1 MAIVPNRD
9 QFIALASAPDEGPVV
24 MINLLKF
31 KAKAADGSSTG
42 AESYSRYSDAVVSM
56 VEAQGGRLVW
66 IGKVDQVLI
75 GDADADAWDSAALV
89 EYPSRKAFID
99 MVTSK
104 DYDAA
109 HSHREGGLE
118 RTVLLAC
125 TQRSLPA

>member
-1 MAIVPNRD
+1 MAITPNRE

-31 KAKAADGSSTG
+31 KTGAADDAGSDG
-42 AESYSRYSDAVVSM
+42 AASYNQYADKVRPM
-56 VEAQGGRLVW
+56 VEAQGGKLLWMGR
-66 IGKVDQVLI
+66 VDQVLI

-89 EYPSRKAFID
+89 QYPSRKAFIE

-104 DYDAA
+104 DYNEA
-109 HSHREGGLE
+109 HQHRESGLE

-125 TQRSLPA
+125 TER